1 MKRGIE
7 TPKIRP
13 IFDEFSPFIVVRPLT
28 IVEELKIPTPW
39 IWIPLAIWEFKAEP
53 MLLAVSG
60 FALTEVLTIVD
71 PAIIL
76 LMITELLSIGETLE
90 QI

>member
-1 MKRGIE
+1 
-7 TPKIRP
+7 
-13 IFDEFSPFIVVRPLT
+13 
-28 IVEELKIPTPW
+28 
-39 IWIPLAIWEFKAEP
+39 